1 MRIVP
6 ISLPDAS
13 AFIDMIHRHNKR
25 PSIAATIAAGLE
37 HEGKLIGVV
46 MAGRPVA
53 RALDDGMTLEVHR
66 VATVEDAPRGS
77 VSCLYQAMR
86 RAAGALGYR
95 KCITYTLSTE
105 SGASMRGAGWAQ
117 ESFLKARGGWDCPSR
132 PRRPTPADGIDK
144 VRWSVC
150 LGASNA
156 KADLAPASGAQ
167 VQRLDGPELGAK

>member
-53 RALDDGMTLEVHR
+53 RALDDGLTLEVHR

-95 KCITYTLSTE
+95 KCITYTPINRVRSQHARCRMDPGIFFE
-105 SGASMRGAGWAQ
+105 SPRRMGLPFAAPSP
-117 ESFLKARGGWDCPSR
+117 DPSR
-132 PRRPTPADGIDK
+132 WHRQGALVGLSWGI
-144 VRWSVC
+144 
-150 LGASNA
+150 
-156 KADLAPASGAQ
+156 
-167 VQRLDGPELGAK
+167 